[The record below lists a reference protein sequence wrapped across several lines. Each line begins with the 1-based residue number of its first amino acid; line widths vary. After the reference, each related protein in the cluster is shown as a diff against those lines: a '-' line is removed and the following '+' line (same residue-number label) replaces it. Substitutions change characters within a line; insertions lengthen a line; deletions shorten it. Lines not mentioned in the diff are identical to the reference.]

1 MVKDMNTKKI
11 LVGVIIFLSVAIVGM
26 TGFAGFLLLNQQGHL
41 NLTGPASGNSQ
52 QQGTPGASST
62 VFGSPVATGMPYVQG
77 SQIIDGAGH
86 PFMLQGA
93 QIESPFN
100 YIKNWQAGKSP
111 SLMLNSTV
119 FTAMAHDW
127 KMNVLR
133 LPISNWIYAQDTTHY
148 LNQLDQV
155 VQEANAAGLYV
166 ILDLHDDVKSG
177 SPYGDAADMP
187 KAENIP
193 FWQAI
198 AAHFK
203 TNPMVMFDLFN
214 EPKDPNWQVWL
225 HGGINVN
232 GARIVG
238 FQDLV
243 NAVRSTGA
251 KQIIIVE
258 PGSAGGS
265 GGGINGAEEGGW
277 ATIGNDTINDANI
290 VYSLHVYDGILLSP
304 QQQDAKWGPIL
315 YHYPILYGEWALLT
329 NGSGQAGVN
338 HCKNVVPNQ
347 ADQDVSTFLSYM
359 ASRHASWVA
368 WQFAPHFLIQNYS
381 SFAPT
386 TLDIPWTCG
395 DTSSFAGMG
404 AEVKQFLANGQ

>member
-1 MVKDMNTKKI
+1 MVKDMDTKKI
-11 LVGVIIFLSVAIVGM
+11 LIGVIIFLSVAIVGV
-26 TGFAGFLLLNQQGHL
+26 TGFAGLLLLNQQGHL
-41 NLTGPASGNSQ
+41 TPTPSVGNLP
-52 QQGTPGASST
+52 QQGTPGAFPT

-86 PFMLQGA
+86 PFMLHGA

-119 FTAMAHDW
+119 FNAMAQDW

-133 LPISNWIYAQDTTHY
+133 LPISNWIYAQDTNHY
-148 LNQLDQV
+148 MNQLDQV

-198 AAHFK
+198 AAHYK
-203 TNPMVMFDLFN
+203 NNHMVMFDLYN

-225 HGGINVN
+225 HGGISVN

-243 NAVRSTGA
+243 DAIRSTGS

-258 PGSAGGS
+258 PGSAGGGS
-265 GGGINGAEEGGW
+265 GVNGAEEGGW
-277 ATIGNDTINDANI
+277 STIGTNTISDPDI
-290 VYSLHVYDGILLSP
+290 VYSLHVYDGLLLPP
-304 QQQDAKWGPIL
+304 QQQDAKWGPL
-315 YHYPILYGEWALLT
+315 LNRYPILYGEWALLT
-329 NGSGQAGVN
+329 NGFGQAGVN
-338 HCKNVVPNQ
+338 HCKNVVPGQ
-347 ADQDVSTFLSYM
+347 ADQDVSAFLSYM
-359 ASRHASWVA
+359 NSRHASWVA
-368 WQFAPHFLIQNYS
+368 WQFAPHYLIQDYN
-381 SFAPT
+381 SFTPT
-386 TLDIPWTCG
+386 SLDIPWTCG
-395 DTSSFAGMG
+395 DTASYAGMG
-404 AEVKQFLANGQ
+404 SIVKQFLTTGQ